1 MNTAIEKVGDRDID
15 LTQWNGFAI
24 AAERTANAIE
34 ITTDEED
41 GMAIDSMSEITKF
54 KKDVE
59 AARKNEVG
67 PFNELVK
74 RVNDIF
80 RPPITTLEA
89 AEKIIK
95 DKRVFYLREKEK
107 MRQAEEQKRL
117 AEYQAKIEA
126 ERKKAEKEHR
136 EMKIVTPPPIVLQA
150 PSTTHGSAGS
160 STAKKFWNYEVLDIA
175 ELAKAR
181 PDLVKIEPKAREI
194 LAAAKIDQS
203 IPGLRI
209 FEDMSITSRG

>member
-1 MNTAIEKVGDRDID
+1 MTNAIELVGDRKID
-15 LTQWNGFAI
+15 LTQWNGYAI

-34 ITTDEED
+34 ITSDEED
-41 GMAIDSMSEITKF
+41 SMAIDSMSEITGF
-54 KKDVE
+54 KKQIE

-80 RPPITTLEA
+80 RPPVTTLES

-95 DKRVFYLREKEK
+95 DKRAFYLMQKEK
-107 MRQAEEQKRL
+107 VRRAEEDKRL
-117 AEYQAKIEA
+117 AEYNAKIEE
-126 ERKKAEKEHR
+126 ERKKAETEKR
-136 EMKIVTPPPIVLQA
+136 EMKIVTPPPVILEA
-150 PSTTHGSAGS
+150 PSTTHGSSGS
-160 STAKKFWNYEVLDIA
+160 STAKKFWNYEVINLA

-181 PDLVKIEPKAREI
+181 PDLVKMEPRAREI
-194 LAAAKIDQS
+194 LAAAKTNQN

-209 FEDMSITSRG
+209 FEDMSITSRS